1 MKDGWME
8 CKQGSFKPGCVVS
21 GSTTAVIQGEII
33 LRVDKIFQ
41 AVARV
46 ESRNNIFVELLNS
59 KLY

>member
-1 MKDGWME
+1 MD
-8 CKQGSFKPGCVVS
+8 CKQGSFQPGCVVS